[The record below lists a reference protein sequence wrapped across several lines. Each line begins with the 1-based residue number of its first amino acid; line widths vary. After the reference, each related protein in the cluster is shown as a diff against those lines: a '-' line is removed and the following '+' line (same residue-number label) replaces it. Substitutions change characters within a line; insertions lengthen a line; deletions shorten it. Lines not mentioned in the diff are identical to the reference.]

1 VHETPAR
8 EVAAGESVVDL
19 ETVVAEAAVHEEP
32 AREAAMLE
40 VPLSETPVLLAA
52 AAQAPEREVPV
63 RVTPAREAVGPPAAP
78 AREAPG
84 VEVADSEG
92 PAREAAEQPAREAA
106 EQEARVSEVAHE
118 TPGRDAAVAESAA
131 DQAAVSKGPVVET
144 PVRQAPDAQAPDA
157 QAPDAQAPDAQGP
170 DTEGPDTEAPVHE
183 VPARET
189 AGHEAKV
196 SEIPVGET
204 PIRPTPA
211 AAAPVRHAPV
221 REAPVSGPDA
231 AASNPPVRETPVR
244 ETPVRETPVRET
256 PVREAPVP
264 ETHVAETSVPE
275 TPVRPPAPGVPIPG
289 SPTGAA
295 PGSSQPRPGQP
306 STGQPSPVRPET
318 AKPDPAKPHAA
329 NPSPAKP
336 DPAKPTPSKP
346 DVAPPESAKTDR
358 PRPAT
363 IKPSRVEPGRPKTS
377 PPEPPPAP
385 PATPADREGAPPWS
399 QVIATTVQLWLGRR
413 VRSGR
418 DALAS
423 PVSRRWA
430 AALGLAIVVFAAGAL
445 TIALAQNRGG
455 QGGHPASGS
464 SSGRAHTTG
473 SPNPV
478 QLSPAALQAAARNR
492 QQAAAW
498 ITAQVSHAA
507 IVSCDPVM
515 CQALT
520 GAGYPAGDLLTLGP
534 SATDPMGAQ
543 IVVDTTVLRNQLGS
557 KLPSVYAP
565 VVISGFGTG
574 ASRVDVRVEA
584 PDGAAAYAV
593 SQRADLLARQQAGQQ
608 LLGDHGLHL
617 AAAARRAIAAGD
629 VDSRLLVT
637 LVALMGQRYP
647 IYVYRFG
654 DVSPGATPGVPM
666 RMMRIAALVQRGQHA
681 SSYLHAVLHFLASQ
695 QPPYRASVRVLHLP
709 GAKTSIQIEFAAPS
723 PLGLLAHA
731 QK

>member
-1 VHETPAR
+1 MLRHE
-8 EVAAGESVVDL
+8 
-19 ETVVAEAAVHEEP
+19 
-32 AREAAMLE
+32 
-40 VPLSETPVLLAA
+40 
-52 AAQAPEREVPV
+52 
-63 RVTPAREAVGPPAAP
+63 
-78 AREAPG
+78 
-84 VEVADSEG
+84 
-92 PAREAAEQPAREAA
+92 
-106 EQEARVSEVAHE
+106 
-118 TPGRDAAVAESAA
+118 
-131 DQAAVSKGPVVET
+131 AAVSKGPVVET
-144 PVRQAPDAQAPDA
+144 PGRQAPDAEAPDASVA
-157 QAPDAQAPDAQGP
+157 QAPDAADAQAADAKALDAKGPDAKGL
-170 DTEGPDTEAPVHE
+170 DAEAPLHE

-211 AAAPVRHAPV
+211 AAAPVRDAPV
-221 REAPVSGPDA
+221 REVEVSGPDA
-231 AASNPPVRETPVR
+231 AASNSPVRETPVR
-244 ETPVRETPVRET
+244 ETPVREVEVPGPDAAASNPPVREAPVRET
-256 PVREAPVP
+256 PVP

-275 TPVRPPAPGVPIPG
+275 TRLRPPAPGVPIPD

-295 PGSSQPRPGQP
+295 PVSSQPRPGQP
-306 STGQPSPVRPET
+306 SPARPET

-336 DPAKPTPSKP
+336 DTAKPTPAKPASAPPAPAKP
-346 DVAPPESAKTDR
+346 DIAPPESAKTDR

-385 PATPADREGAPPWS
+385 PAAPAAPSAQEGAPPWS
-399 QVIATTVQLWLGRR
+399 QVIATTLQLWLGRR
-413 VRSGR
+413 VRRGR
-418 DALAS
+418 DALAR
-423 PVSRRWA
+423 PVRRSRRWA
-430 AALGLAIVVFAAGAL
+430 GVLGLAIVVFAAGAL

-455 QGGHPASGS
+455 QSGHPASGS
-464 SSGRAHTTG
+464 SGRADTTG
-473 SPNPV
+473 SSNPV
-478 QLSPAALQAAARNR
+478 RLSPAALEAAARNR

-520 GAGYPAGDLLTLGP
+520 TAGYPAGDLLTLGP
-534 SATDPMGAQ
+534 SATDPMGSQ

-565 VVISGFGTG
+565 VVIAGFGTG

-593 SQRADLLARQQAGQQ
+593 SQRADLLTRQQDGQQ
-608 LLGDHGLHL
+608 LMGNKGLHL
-617 AAAARRAIAAGD
+617 AAAARQAIAAGD
-629 VDSRLLVT
+629 VDTRLLVT

-654 DVSPGATPGVPM
+654 DVGPGATPGVPM

-681 SSYLHAVLHFLASQ
+681 SSYLHSVLHFLASQ
-695 QPPYRASVRVLHLP
+695 QPPYRASVQVLHLP

-723 PLGLLAHA
+723 PLGLLAHG